1 MDIRQ
6 LEKRCNREIQAVCEQ
21 YTMPKLQEKAIEI
34 WKKYAELIEA
44 ARAEEPAIANLEGY
58 GRFLANLATEA
69 LKNGG
74 SHERPILDD
83 GLRGELNRAN
93 MGAAIRR
100 ATNEGNRESNQNSDS
115 NQPIMEGL

>member
-1 MDIRQ
+1 MTIRQ
-6 LEKRCNREIQAVCEQ
+6 LEKRCDREIQAVCEQ